1 MDNRSSEILS
11 RHLILFLNFL
21 VLLFC
26 EIVLQVQVLS
36 DVVDGLVL
44 DVGGHFSGGEVEKGW
59 DVEVIGSHQQI
70 EKLILTDVDKV
81 GVPLVDK
88 LREVIILKRL
98 LKECIFVVTRVLQ
111 EFNNFLQSL
120 WSDIL

>member
-1 MDNRSSEILS
+1 M
-11 RHLILFLNFL
+11 
-21 VLLFC
+21 
-26 EIVLQVQVLS
+26 QVLS
-36 DVVDGLVL
+36 DVVNGLVL